1 MRRIQQMTV
10 DRFVEET
17 TPIEERLDEEAISEI
32 KDEDEIEQIKIPKEI
47 PILPLRDTA
56 IYPFMVSPLF
66 VARPKSIQLIEDV
79 LNHDRVLGLVAQ
91 KKAEIEDPKPSDL
104 FDYGTAAT
112 ILKMLKLPDGSMR
125 ILVQGMSRIQIV
137 DYLQMNP
144 YFKARVRPLQDVIE
158 ESLELEAL
166 AKNVTIQFQ
175 KIVSLVPHLPDELQ
189 IAVMN
194 IHHLGKLADLV
205 ASNLNLSLEEKQEI
219 LELIDVKRRLEKLT
233 VFINRELEV
242 LEIGN
247 KIQSKVQS
255 ELSKNQREYFLRQQ
269 LEAIKK
275 ELGEEDER
283 TMEIKELRE
292 KIKKAKMPKEAE
304 KEAMREL
311 DRLAK
316 MPPGA
321 AEYTVART
329 YLDWLIAI
337 PWAKSTRDNLDIAK
351 ARKVLDEDH
360 YDLEKI
366 KERILEYLAV
376 RKLKSD
382 MKGPI
387 LCFVGPPGVGKTSLG
402 RSIARALGRKFVRIS
417 LGGVRDE
424 AEIRGHR
431 RTYIGALPGRIIQGI
446 RNASSNNP
454 VFMLDEVDKL
464 GMDFRGDPSSALLEV
479 LDPEQNN
486 AFVDHYLDVPFDL
499 SKVMFITT
507 ANLLD
512 PVPSALRDRMEVLEL
527 PGYIEEEKLLI
538 AQKYLIPR
546 QIKAHGLRKNQLK
559 IEDDAVLRIVREYT
573 KEAGLRN
580 LEREIANICRRVAM
594 WIVEEKTKKEVVTA
608 KRIPEFLGPPRFFFD
623 VAERIQEPGVATGLA
638 WTPVGG
644 DILFIEAS
652 KMKGNKG
659 LLLTGQLGDVM
670 KESAQAALSY
680 IRAHAREYGLKEDFY
695 EKIDIHIHVP
705 AGAIPKDGPSA
716 GVTIATA
723 LLSLLTDTP
732 VRNDLAMTGEITLRG
747 KVLPVGGIKEKVLAA
762 KRAGITTIILPE
774 KNKKDLEEIPE
785 QARKQMKFHFVD
797 NLNEVFELALREEKW
812 KKKAVAT
819 GRRKTGTLD
828 KG

>member
-1 MRRIQQMTV
+1 MRTIQEMAIDKFQNEGTP
-10 DRFVEET
+10 VEEELT
-17 TPIEERLDEEAISEI
+17 KDAISKI
-32 KDEDEIEQIKIPKEI
+32 KDENEIEQIKIPDEI
-47 PILPLRDTA
+47 PILPLRDTVV
-56 IYPFMVSPLF
+56 YPFMVSPLF
-66 VARPKSIQLIEDV
+66 VARPKSVQLIEDV
-79 LNHDRVLGLVAQ
+79 LNHDRILGLVAQ
-91 KKAEIEDPKPSDL
+91 KNAEIEDPTPSDL
-104 FDYGTAAT
+104 FDYGISAN

-125 ILVQGMSRIQIV
+125 VLVQGLSRIQII

-144 YFKARVRPLQDVIE
+144 YFRARVRPLQDIIE
-158 ESLELEAL
+158 KSLELEAL

-175 KIVSLVPHLPDELQ
+175 KIISLVPHLPDELQ
-189 IAVMN
+189 VAVMN
-194 IHHLGKLADLV
+194 IHHPGKLADLV
-205 ASNLNLSLEEKQEI
+205 ASNLNLSLEEKQEL
-219 LELIDVKRRLEKLT
+219 LELIDVKKRLEKLT
-233 VFINRELEV
+233 VYVNRELEV
-242 LEIGN
+242 LQMGSEIQN
-247 KIQSKVQS
+247 KVQS

-304 KEAMREL
+304 KEATREL
-311 DRLAK
+311 DRLSK

-321 AEYTVART
+321 AEYTVSRT
-329 YLDWLIAI
+329 YIDWLVTI
-337 PWAKSTRDNLDIAK
+337 PWSKSTKDNLDIAK

-446 RNASSNNP
+446 RNAGSNNP

-486 AFVDHYLDVPFDL
+486 TFVDHYLDVPFDL

-512 PVPSALRDRMEVLEL
+512 PIPSALRDRMEVLEL

-538 AQKYLIPR
+538 AKKYLIPR
-546 QIKAHGLRKNQLK
+546 QVNAHGLRKNQIK

-594 WIVEEKTKKEVVTA
+594 WIVEGKTKKETITA
-608 KRIPEFLGPPRFFFD
+608 DRIPEFLGPPRFFFD

-652 KMKGNKG
+652 KTKGHKG
-659 LLLTGQLGDVM
+659 FLLTGQLGDVM

-680 IRAHAREYGLKEDFY
+680 IRAHAKEFGLKEDFY
-695 EKIDIHIHVP
+695 EKLDIHIHVP

-723 LLSLLTDTP
+723 LLSLLTNTP
-732 VRNDLAMTGEITLRG
+732 VRDDLAMTGEITLRG

-785 QARKQMKFHFVD
+785 QARKQMKFYFVN
-797 NLNEVFELALREEKW
+797 NLNEVFKLGLREEKW
-812 KKKAVAT
+812 KKSAAT
-819 GRRKTGTLD
+819 RDRK
-828 KG
+828 K